1 MNGRR
6 TGRERTQTYRAA
18 LSTMWAM
25 ARDEPFADFF
35 STARALGFSHHEL
48 NHGVTPKMLAS
59 ADAAGL
65 RVASIHE
72 PCPCPLSR
80 LERIERGI
88 QLTTLDEPLRG
99 QAVEYVRGS
108 IRLAAR
114 LGARAVVVHPGEIP
128 IDREAEARLKVLRSE
143 GAIDGAEAAEVRAR
157 FMATR
162 AAAAPKHLE
171 ALHRSL
177 LELASEAEAA
187 NVRLGME
194 NRDHYHEVPLP
205 DEMADLLSLRPGV
218 IEYWHDTGHGAILES
233 LGFHTHEEWLERFA
247 DRMIGIHLHDFDGE
261 KDHIAPGLGTID
273 WDWIATCIPEE
284 TVRTFEIRGFTTAAQ
299 IRAAQELLHRAGCI
313 ERIDG

>member
-1 MNGRR
+1 MSDRR
-6 TGRERTQTYRAA
+6 FESSKTPTHCAA

-25 ARDEPFADFF
+25 SRDELFADFL

-59 ADAAGL
+59 ADEADL

-88 QLTTLDEPLRG
+88 QLTAVDESLRG

-128 IDREAEARLKVLRSE
+128 IDRAPEARLRQLRAD
-143 GAIDGAEAAEVRAR
+143 GAIDGPEAAELRLELA
-157 FMATR
+157 ATR
-162 AAAAPKHLE
+162 AAAAPGRLK

-177 LELASEAEAA
+177 LELVPEAEAA

-205 DEMADLLSLRPGV
+205 DEMAELLALWPGV
-218 IEYWHDTGHGAILES
+218 IEYWHDTGHGEILES
-233 LGFHTHEEWLERFA
+233 LGFHMHGEWLERFA
-247 DRMIGIHLHDFDGE
+247 GRMIGIHLHDFDGE
-261 KDHIAPGLGTID
+261 RDHIAPGLGRID
-273 WDWIATCIPEE
+273 WDWIATCIPDEA
-284 TVRTFEIRGFTTAAQ
+284 VRTFEIRGSTAEE

-313 ERIDG
+313 ERSDG